1 MLRKERMK
9 MNITEKE
16 GAWCWF
22 ADPRAISYK
31 GRTFI
36 GCIDV
41 HGNIKAIMLY
51 EGKKT
56 EVLVR
61 SNFQPD
67 DHDNPTFLVLPD
79 ERIMIIYSR
88 HTDEACFYYRISK
101 NKCDI
106 TDLGEEKCLKTNHN
120 TTYPSLFIM
129 EEDKD
134 HIYLCY
140 RGVNWHPTCARL
152 TMPDENDD
160 VFFDVKPFQ
169 IVHSTV
175 QGSGCRPYAKYV
187 SDGKNKIHMVYSAT
201 HPDNVYPVC
210 IYYSCLDISDFSLHD
225 IEGDVLKENV
235 REEPFK
241 VTGYETDSKF
251 VIDPYYSSKRGW
263 VWDVAVGENGV
274 SAAIVNIS
282 EDKVTQHYYYTYY
295 NDGAWEKIFIG
306 NAHKFHKSDVEFCY
320 GGGMSLD
327 RDREG
332 VVYVSMPMGTAF
344 EIVKYT
350 IDRKNVSREF
360 VTKYSELNNIR
371 PYKIANGPLVWM
383 NGDYY
388 YWIVNSTYPDGFPTR
403 IVIEGDAGEDR
414 FKDGIKVIC
423 KSEDEGVIYSD
434 ESVTLKVEGT
444 LVTFCDAVS
453 SNPLSTS
460 DWNKEHNATTDGS
473 TKLVRPYETEFTIV
487 KEEDAFYLLRD
498 GKVDVVVRRK

>member
-1 MLRKERMK
+1 
-9 MNITEKE
+9 MNILEKE

-41 HGNIKAIMLY
+41 HGNIKAIMLH

-88 HTDEACFYYRISK
+88 HTDEPCFYYRISK

-106 TDLGEEKCLKTNHN
+106 TDLGEEKVLKTNHN

-129 EEDKD
+129 ENDPE

-152 TMPDENDD
+152 TMPDENDNIE
-160 VFFDVKPFQ
+160 FDVEPFQ

-175 QGSGCRPYAKYV
+175 QGAGCRPYAKYV
-187 SDGKNKIHMVYSAT
+187 SDGKSKIHMVYSST
-201 HPDNVYPVC
+201 HPDNVCPVC
-210 IYYSCLDISDFSLHD
+210 IYYSCLDVTEFKLYD
-225 IEGDVLKENV
+225 IEGNLLKADVDK
-235 REEPFK
+235 EPFT
-241 VTGYETDSKF
+241 VTGYETDPKF
-251 VIDPYYSSKRGW
+251 VVDPYITSKRGW
-263 VWDVAVGENGV
+263 VWDVNVTDGRV

-282 EDKVTQHYYYTYY
+282 EDKITQHYYYTYY
-295 NDGAWEKIFIG
+295 KDGNWKKVFIG
-306 NAHKFHKSDVEFCY
+306 NAHKFHRSNTEFCY

-327 RDREG
+327 RDYEG
-332 VVYVSMPMGTAF
+332 VVYVSAPMGTAF
-344 EIVKYT
+344 EIIKYT
-350 IDRKNVSREF
+350 ISEEGVKRQF
-360 VTKYSELNNIR
+360 MTTYSELNNIR
-371 PYKIANGPLVWM
+371 PYKIKQGPLVWM

-388 YWIVNSTYPDGFPTR
+388 YWIVNSKYPQGFPTQV
-403 IVIEGDAGEDR
+403 VIDGDVGEDR
-414 FKDGIKVIC
+414 FSEGIKVTC
-423 KSEDEGVIYSD
+423 DDKQEGIIYSD
-434 ESVTLKVEGT
+434 GDVELKIEGT
-444 LVTFCDAVS
+444 TVTFCGRVS

-460 DWNKEHNATTDGS
+460 DWNREHNATTDGS
-473 TKLVRPYETEFTIV
+473 KKLVRPDNVCFEIV
-487 KEEDAFYLLRD
+487 KTDSAFVLLR
-498 GKVDVVVRRK
+498 GGNVDVYISR